1 MTSNPKWKS
10 KNTTG
15 QPTGFWAGWR
25 RKGSKSE
32 HNINQ
37 TEVSEYSTQNGL
49 YPTCAPNTVMLF
61 SIQFICCRQFNLI
74 LILLV
79 LRLFQSFLSTLLCRI
94 YKWNIQTLFGFFLLF
109 LLSRTE
115 SFCLI
120 IFLYIVMFYQDHR
133 KYYKGCYGKLKKQ
146 LPPISGRTVLHTL
159 CFMLIQ
165 LWLIVTIIFNRN
177 VNQTVFLS
185 INTLSDK
192 CYLARLKN

>member
-49 YPTCAPNTVMLF
+49 YPTCAPNTVIIF

-79 LRLFQSFLSTLLCRI
+79 LRLFQSFLSTLLCDI
-94 YKWNIQTLFGFFLLF
+94 YKWNIQSLFGFFLLF
-109 LLSRTE
+109 LLSRME
-115 SFCLI
+115 SSCLI
-120 IFLYIVMFYQDHR
+120 IFLYIVMFYKDHR
-133 KYYKGCYGKLKKQ
+133 KYYKGCYGKLKLDICFQ
-146 LPPISGRTVLHTL
+146 SLGGQFYILRVLCGYNTDQSL
-159 CFMLIQ
+159 Q
-165 LWLIVTIIFNRN
+165 SYSTS
-177 VNQTVFLS
+177 LS
-185 INTLSDK
+185 I
-192 CYLARLKN
+192 RL

>member
-1 MTSNPKWKS
+1 MVVCINLTYSCSGWMTSNPKWKS

-49 YPTCAPNTVMLF
+49 YPTCAPNTVIIF

-79 LRLFQSFLSTLLCRI
+79 LRLFQSFLSTLLI
-94 YKWNIQTLFGFFLLF
+94 YMHGYVHFCDRVNKIHW
-109 LLSRTE
+109 LSRYIQKICP
-115 SFCLI
+115 SCLT
-120 IFLYIVMFYQDHR
+120 IF
-133 KYYKGCYGKLKKQ
+133 
-146 LPPISGRTVLHTL
+146 
-159 CFMLIQ
+159 
-165 LWLIVTIIFNRN
+165 
-177 VNQTVFLS
+177 
-185 INTLSDK
+185 
-192 CYLARLKN
+192 

>member
-1 MTSNPKWKS
+1 MVVCINLTYSCSGWMTSNPKWKS

-61 SIQFICCRQFNLI
+61 SIQFIYCRQFNLI

-79 LRLFQSFLSTLLCRI
+79 LRLSQSFFRLYFVVFTSETFRLYLV
-94 YKWNIQTLFGFFLLF
+94 
-109 LLSRTE
+109 S
-115 SFCLI
+115 SFCSCLA
-120 IFLYIVMFYQDHR
+120 VR
-133 KYYKGCYGKLKKQ
+133 KAY
-146 LPPISGRTVLHTL
+146 
-159 CFMLIQ
+159 
-165 LWLIVTIIFNRN
+165 
-177 VNQTVFLS
+177 
-185 INTLSDK
+185 
-192 CYLARLKN
+192 A

>member
-61 SIQFICCRQFNLI
+61 LIQFICCSQFNLI
-74 LILLV
+74 LIL
-79 LRLFQSFLSTLLCRI
+79 CRV
-94 YKWNIQTLFGFFLLF
+94 YKWNIQTLFGFLLLF

-115 SFCLI
+115 SLCLI
-120 IFLYIVMFYQDHR
+120 IFLNIVMFYQDHR

-159 CFMLIQ
+159 RFMLIQ
-165 LWLIVTIIFNRN
+165 LWLIVTIIFNRKFC
-177 VNQTVFLS
+177 Q
-185 INTLSDK
+185 SD
-192 CYLARLKN
+192 CISFDQYFER